1 MNLDKV
7 ITVIIIQ
14 CNYLSSL
21 KIVTLLQY
29 MRLED
34 DDSVTFVNHNE
45 EEDDFDRGI
54 QEILPRNQK

>member
-21 KIVTLLQY
+21 KIVTLFQY

-34 DDSVTFVNHNE
+34 DDSITFVNPD
-45 EEDDFDRGI
+45 EDDFGRGI

>member
-7 ITVIIIQ
+7 ITVIIIR

-34 DDSVTFVNHNE
+34 DDSITFVNPD
-45 EEDDFDRGI
+45 EDDFDRGI

>member
-21 KIVTLLQY
+21 RIVTLLQY

-34 DDSVTFVNHNE
+34 DDSITFVNPD
-45 EEDDFDRGI
+45 EDDFDRGI

>member
-1 MNLDKV
+1 MNLDKG

-21 KIVTLLQY
+21 KIVTLFQY

-34 DDSVTFVNHNE
+34 DDSITFVNPD
-45 EEDDFDRGI
+45 EDDFDRGI

>member
-21 KIVTLLQY
+21 RIVTLFQY

-34 DDSVTFVNHNE
+34 EDSVVFVNE
-45 EEDDFDRGI
+45 QDDFDRGI
-54 QEILPRNQK
+54 SEILPRNQK

>member
-34 DDSVTFVNHNE
+34 DDSITFVNPD
-45 EEDDFDRGI
+45 EDDFDRGI